1 MRDNSE
7 LYLAGDWFTQCGL
20 TGQPLAISMIANG
33 CPVRRL
39 FRYNKIICF
48 RNNR

>member
-20 TGQPLAISMIANG
+20 TGQPLAISMIARSG
-33 CPVRRL
+33 GYSGTTR
-39 FRYNKIICF
+39 
-48 RNNR
+48 